1 MASRHEDVDVEKGLL
16 APPCEMDEDDGESPR
31 AEDVH
36 DRTGI
41 SYTRSIVIVV
51 ILFYINLLSYM
62 DRLSVTGAL
71 PYLEKSFHLKDS
83 GSGLLQAVFLCSFM
97 LVAPVFGYL
106 GDHWNRKYLLC
117 IGITLWSAS
126 ILGSSFIPDKYF
138 WLFLLMRG
146 LVGIGAASYS
156 TIAPSIIADLFV
168 ADQRSRM
175 LSIFWT
181 AIPVGCGLGY
191 IMGAKVTSAL
201 GGDWHWALRIIPGL
215 GIIAVLLLIFFMK
228 EPSRGAAE
236 QKSYKHPNNN
246 SWTTDV
252 KALLKNPSF
261 MLSMLGFTT
270 VTFVSGSLSH
280 WALSFYK
287 RARVILY
294 RSDPCQTA
302 ICQSDDSLI
311 FGMITVITG
320 IVGVGAG
327 VEISKRFR
335 KINPRA
341 DALVCACGML
351 GGAPFLLL
359 ALLLASFSL
368 VASYIFI
375 SIGALL
381 LALNFAIVDD
391 ILLSVMT
398 PRRRSTAEALQIIV
412 SHLLG
417 DAWSPS
423 LIGVLSDLIRRG
435 KPESDLLMFNSLKYA
450 LMVCVFVSA
459 IGGGLFLASALF
471 LEKDRKRADME
482 SEDGRKI
489 VNFIVFHQDYDSID
503 CSTIIK
509 DKTTG
514 VELEFL
520 KT

>member
-1 MASRHEDVDVEKGLL
+1 MASCHENIDEEKGLL
-16 APPCEMDEDDGESPR
+16 APPCEINEDDGESPS
-31 AEDVH
+31 AQDVH

-41 SYTRSIVIVV
+41 SYTRSIITVG
-51 ILFYINLLSYM
+51 ILFYINLISYM
-62 DRLSVTGAL
+62 DRFTITGTL
-71 PYLEKSFHLKDS
+71 PYLQKSFNMKDS

-97 LVAPVFGYL
+97 LLAPVFGYL

-117 IGITLWSAS
+117 IGITLWSAV
-126 ILGSSFIPDKYF
+126 ILGSSFIPDEYY

-156 TIAPSIIADLFV
+156 TIAPSIIADLFI

-191 IMGAKVTSAL
+191 IMGAKLTSAI
-201 GGDWHWALRIIPGL
+201 GGDWHWTLRVIPGL
-215 GIIAVLLLIFFMK
+215 GIIAVLLLLLIMK

-236 QKSYKHPNNN
+236 QNGQKHTNNN
-246 SWTTDV
+246 SWITDV

-270 VTFVSGSLSH
+270 VTFISGSLSH

-287 RARVILY
+287 RARVLLY
-294 RSDPCQTA
+294 RGDPCQTV
-302 ICQSDDSLI
+302 ICQSDDSQI
-311 FGMITVITG
+311 FGMITIITG

-335 KINPRA
+335 KVNPRA

-351 GGAPFLLL
+351 GSAPFLLL
-359 ALLLASFSL
+359 ALTLARFSL
-368 VASYIFI
+368 VASYILIF
-375 SIGALL
+375 IGALL
-381 LALNFAIVDD
+381 LTLNFAIVDD
-391 ILLSVMT
+391 ILLSVVT

-417 DAWSPS
+417 DAWSPY
-423 LIGVLSDLIRRG
+423 LIGVLSDLIRKG
-435 KPESDLLMFNSLKYA
+435 KPESDLLMFNSLQYA

-459 IGGGLFLASALF
+459 IGGGFFLATALF
-471 LEKDRKRADME
+471 LERDRKRADIE
-482 SEDGRKI
+482 SQG
-489 VNFIVFHQDYDSID
+489 
-503 CSTIIK
+503 
-509 DKTTG
+509 
-514 VELEFL
+514 
-520 KT
+520 